1 MHHDGEDLATSAL
14 HGLIYQH
21 IGGNVDLGRVLDEDN
36 EWVRLDVE
44 RYISTLSKAHRKKI
58 RHQLRAMGR
67 DGYGVCPLY
76 RYSSIFD
83 HYEVNSG
90 APAYFHDVTYFLAT
104 QANPYNADRKG
115 LGRRSGIINSHM

>member
-1 MHHDGEDLATSAL
+1 M
-14 HGLIYQH
+14 
-21 IGGNVDLGRVLDEDN
+21 
-36 EWVRLDVE
+36 
-44 RYISTLSKAHRKKI
+44 
-58 RHQLRAMGR
+58 
-67 DGYGVCPLY
+67 CPLY

-115 LGRRSGIINSHM
+115 LGRRSRIINSHTVISMSEPMRWLNLQAQGPYRMMFFYILFRFFYYFFIKFCHFKIFY